1 MRQPKSIKTSYKPH
15 ARHDT
20 YTQKTATPRSRHVQR
35 PWFSNRTRIIN
46 NKLWYQKAVKVEA
59 EEEKK
64 K

>member
-1 MRQPKSIKTSYKPH
+1 MRQPKSIKTSYKLY
-15 ARHDT
+15 ARHDK
-20 YTQKTATPRSRHVQR
+20 YTHQTTTPKSRHVQR
-35 PWFSNRTRIIN
+35 PLVNNRTRIIN